1 MPRPTAEILTSEFL
15 DSPGGRSPDE
25 LAVDQRRRAVLLLV
39 KSALDD
45 LGVEPRLLDG
55 DQVRTLLLD
64 LVARKLGLDDP
75 LAVWMVPV
83 ARAFF
88 QWLQETSLVPNGF
101 EIEMTL
107 STMDGEFESAARAV
121 TSEQRIAGETRT
133 VRHRGVKVGRN
144 EPCPCGSG
152 RKFKQCCMRG

>member
-1 MPRPTAEILTSEFL
+1 MPRPTAEILTSSFL
-15 DSPGGRSPDE
+15 DSPGGRLPDA
-25 LAVDQRRRAVLLLV
+25 LTVIQRRRAILLLV
-39 KSALDD
+39 ESALDD

-55 DQVRTLLLD
+55 EQVRTLLLD
-64 LVARKLGLDDP
+64 LVARKLGRNDP
-75 LAVWMVPV
+75 LTGWIVPL

-88 QWLQETSLVPNGF
+88 RWLQGTCLVPNGF

-107 STMDGEFESAARAV
+107 AALDGEFESAARAV
-121 TSEQRIAGETRT
+121 KPEQRIAGETRT
-133 VRHRGVKVGRN
+133 VKHRGMKVGRN